1 MATEAIITIVEWPS
15 EKKNP
20 TATGR
25 WPYCISFRVT
35 LSIIYRGDVIRI
47 DSVAKPE
54 SVGEDSGAQEQRIV
68 VQRKKRPYPGKQ
80 IAANQ
85 QRIQDDESATHWRR
99 SQDYG

>member
-1 MATEAIITIVEWPS
+1 VAKRKEEP
-15 EKKNP
+15 NRD
-20 TATGR
+20 G
-25 WPYCISFRVT
+25 T
-35 LSIIYRGDVIRI
+35 LAVLHQLSRDIIYGGDVIRI

-54 SVGEDSGAQEQRIV
+54 SVGEDSGAQEHRIV

-85 QRIQDDESATHWRR
+85 QRIQDDEFATHWRR